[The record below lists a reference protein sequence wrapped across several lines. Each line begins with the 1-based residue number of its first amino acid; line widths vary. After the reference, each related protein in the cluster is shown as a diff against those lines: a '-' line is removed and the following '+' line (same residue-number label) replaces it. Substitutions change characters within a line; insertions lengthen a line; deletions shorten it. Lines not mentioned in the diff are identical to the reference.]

1 MEFNVRQKNIIA
13 ANDKNILCLACAAA
27 GKAIPTDTIIP
38 TPNGAKKAGNIQ
50 IGDLLFDRNGNSTK
64 VIGVYPQGQKQVY
77 RLTFGDGRTAKCCNE
92 HLWSIHKATW
102 KDKNQFK
109 TMSVNELLKEKLINS
124 SRSAQFYIPVAKAVQ
139 YSTKKY
145 TIPPYVIGAFLGDG
159 CTMQNTYLTLS
170 SENNEIP
177 NHILEL
183 LEGDSLYQ
191 NPANFNWNFI
201 KNGQKLSTNI
211 LPSEVCQYSY
221 NKTIPQEYKY
231 GDIEQ
236 RLELLRGLM
245 DTDGS
250 ITKDSRDNHKNTAII
265 RFASTSLQ
273 LIKDVQEVLGSLGYI
288 SSISEDNR
296 PEKYTYKTCYNLIVS
311 MPNSEKYKL
320 FWLPRK
326 KEIALLIKD
335 MPQHRDYTRT
345 SIRKIEDLGYQTEMV
360 CFEVENSE
368 HLFLMNDFIVT
379 HNTRTLIGRIE
390 RLLDE
395 GIAPSSIV
403 AFTFTNQAAEEMR
416 KRLGNKC
423 GDMFIGTIHSYAN
436 KICSIGNIDTYD
448 YIRTERFDK
457 IIEKA
462 MTVPW
467 EKYPAVKYLFVDEFQ
482 DTDPIQYS
490 FITRIPAENR
500 FYVGDERQFIYSFRG
515 ATDRF
520 IRELATDDN
529 FKKYP
534 LVDNYRNPPNILRFA
549 DEFLNSMPKI
559 SPCAVPAKIKS
570 GFLDECSFRDAA
582 EEMTWTEDWTGWT
595 VLCRTNSEVETAQE
609 YLDSKN
615 VKNLIVKR
623 GDLDLDQMGGLLN
636 RNAVKIMTVH
646 ACVTGDTIVPTSNG
660 LMTIQELVNKNDY
673 NIKVFNGEYY
683 DSVNKF
689 IKNPKQK
696 ILKIT
701 TNFGNQ
707 IKVSEDHDVIIL
719 TDNGH
724 KKIKAKDLCGNEE
737 ILIKH
742 GIKDYLYSNEDLA
755 VPKKE
760 EFDART
766 VIYNVPNKLN
776 RELAELIG
784 MITADGTYNEKSIH
798 YIKHYKEC
806 VDRFAE
812 LIYFC
817 FNKKIEVKQCS
828 DRDSWYA
835 ECNSVYILN
844 FMKQNFDGI
853 TPLHKKVSSTI
864 MRSSNENQC
873 AFLRGFFED
882 GTVSLKEGNV
892 DNVCLT
898 FKNDEMRPQLQ
909 SLMSAIGIP
918 TSFIKRTYQK
928 KTLNYIYIYS
938 TGLETFRDKIGFIT
952 NAKQDRLNSYT
963 QKYDRRNKSAAFKN
977 IMLNNKEDLYINGNS
992 RFWNNMTKQE
1002 GMGRE
1007 GFFKY
1012 YEKLSDEQK
1021 KNNNIVYIKNIFEE
1035 YEVEKISLIEV
1046 CEDEETYCL
1055 TMEHEAQFLQNG
1067 FLMGNCK
1074 GLEFDNVVVMGCK
1087 TFNEEERR
1095 ICYVAATRAMQ
1106 SLYWC
1111 PSIRTYRGKAKN
1123 KSHLAGNVFSKTER
1137 KTIQF

>member
-1 MEFNVRQKNIIA
+1 MEFNIRQKNIIA

-27 GKAIPTDTIIP
+27 GK
-38 TPNGAKKAGNIQ
+38 
-50 IGDLLFDRNGNSTK
+50 
-64 VIGVYPQGQKQVY
+64 
-77 RLTFGDGRTAKCCNE
+77 
-92 HLWSIHKATW
+92 
-102 KDKNQFK
+102 
-109 TMSVNELLKEKLINS
+109 
-124 SRSAQFYIPVAKAVQ
+124 
-139 YSTKKY
+139 
-145 TIPPYVIGAFLGDG
+145 
-159 CTMQNTYLTLS
+159 
-170 SENNEIP
+170 
-177 NHILEL
+177 
-183 LEGDSLYQ
+183 
-191 NPANFNWNFI
+191 
-201 KNGQKLSTNI
+201 
-211 LPSEVCQYSY
+211 
-221 NKTIPQEYKY
+221 
-231 GDIEQ
+231 
-236 RLELLRGLM
+236 
-245 DTDGS
+245 
-250 ITKDSRDNHKNTAII
+250 
-265 RFASTSLQ
+265 
-273 LIKDVQEVLGSLGYI
+273 
-288 SSISEDNR
+288 
-296 PEKYTYKTCYNLIVS
+296 
-311 MPNSEKYKL
+311 
-320 FWLPRK
+320 
-326 KEIALLIKD
+326 
-335 MPQHRDYTRT
+335 
-345 SIRKIEDLGYQTEMV
+345 
-360 CFEVENSE
+360 
-368 HLFLMNDFIVT
+368 
-379 HNTRTLIGRIE
+379 TRTLIGRIQ

-395 GIAPSSIV
+395 GIEPSSIV

-416 KRLGNKC
+416 KRLGDKC
-423 GDMFIGTIHSYAN
+423 KDMFIGTIHSYAN
-436 KICSIGNIDTYD
+436 KICSIGNISTYD
-448 YIRTERFDK
+448 YIQTERFDK

-549 DEFLNSMPKI
+549 DDFLNSMPKI
-559 SPCAVPAKIKS
+559 SPCANPVQIKS
-570 GFLDECSFRDAA
+570 GFLDECTFKDAA

-595 VLCRTNSEVETAQE
+595 VLCRTNSEIEAAQE
-609 YLDSKN
+609 YLDSKDVRN
-615 VKNLIVKR
+615 IIVKR
-623 GDLDLDQMGGLLN
+623 GDLDLDQMGDLLG

-673 NIKVFNGEYY
+673 SIKVFNGEYY

-701 TNFGNQ
+701 TSFGNQ
-707 IKVSEDHDVIIL
+707 IKVSENHNVIIL

-724 KKIKAKDLCGNEE
+724 KKVKAKDLCGNEE

-742 GIKDYLYSNEDLA
+742 GIKNYLYSNEDLV

-760 EFDART
+760 EFDIRVT
-766 VIYNVPNKLN
+766 IYSVPNKLN
-776 RELAELIG
+776 KELAELVG
-784 MITADGTYNEKSIH
+784 MITADGTDNGKSIH

-806 VDRFAE
+806 VERFAE
-812 LIYFC
+812 LIYSC
-817 FNKKIEVKQCS
+817 FNKKIEVKQCP
-828 DRDSWYA
+828 DRDAWYA

-844 FMKQNFDGI
+844 FLKQNFDGI

-864 MRSSNENQC
+864 MRSSSENQC

-882 GTVSLKEGNV
+882 GTVELKKGNV
-892 DNVCLT
+892 DNVYLT

-918 TSFIKRTYQK
+918 ASFAKRTYQK

-938 TGLETFRDKIGFIT
+938 TGLETFRDKIGFISNT
-952 NAKQDRLNSYT
+952 KQDRLNSYT
-963 QKYDRRNKSAAFKN
+963 QKYDRRNKSTAFKN
-977 IMLNNKEDLYINGNS
+977 MMLNNKEDLYVSGNS
-992 RFWNNMTKQE
+992 RFWGNIAEQE

-1021 KNNNIVYIKNIFEE
+1021 KNNNIVYIKNMFEE

-1074 GLEFDNVVVMGCK
+1074 GLEFDHVVAVGCK

-1095 ICYVAATRAMQ
+1095 ICYVAATRAMK

-1111 PSIRTYRGKAKN
+1111 PSIKSYRGKAKT
-1123 KSHLAGNVFSKTER
+1123 KKTQAGNIFSKT
-1137 KTIQF
+1137 KKKSIQF